1 MRDEIEVM
9 QVVRVPPMGKL
20 VIEAGGKRFENLN
33 GIQSEKVKQR
43 VLAAIGELVSFAGGY
58 RALEY
63 AGLAPPLEPPQGRAA
78 REAAEEPLTPAQE
91 AFLAS
96 LEGQL
101 KGTAESA
108 PEPTAAQ
115 LGPELPPLA
124 ETPETPAE
132 IQKPD
137 PRTERAQLAE
147 TGAESGAEVEAQPQT
162 GATGEEAS
170 NEQTSV
176 NLVAEIDEILQKYVV
191 ATPGLAGRSIH
202 LQQMPAGELEILVDG
217 KSHRHPKEIE
227 EKAVRLAIKKALKE
241 WESR

>member
-20 VIEAGGKRFENLN
+20 VIEADGKRFENLN
-33 GIQSEKVKQR
+33 EIQSEKVKQR
-43 VLAAIGELVSFAGGY
+43 VLAAIGELITFAGGY

-78 REAAEEPLTPAQE
+78 REAEEEPLTPAQE

-101 KGTAESA
+101 RGTAENA

-115 LGPELPPLA
+115 LEPELPSMA
-124 ETPETPAE
+124 ETPEVPAE
-132 IQKPD
+132 MQKPA
-137 PRTERAQLAE
+137 PPAE
-147 TGAESGAEVEAQPQT
+147 TEVESGAEVRGQEPT
-162 GATGEEAS
+162 GAAGEEPS
-170 NEQTSV
+170 NAQTSV
-176 NLVAEIDEILQKYVV
+176 NLVAEIDEILQKYV
-191 ATPGLAGRSIH
+191 AETPGLAGRSIH

-217 KSHRHPKEIE
+217 KSYRHPKEVE
-227 EKAVRLAIKKALKE
+227 EKTVRLAIKKALKE